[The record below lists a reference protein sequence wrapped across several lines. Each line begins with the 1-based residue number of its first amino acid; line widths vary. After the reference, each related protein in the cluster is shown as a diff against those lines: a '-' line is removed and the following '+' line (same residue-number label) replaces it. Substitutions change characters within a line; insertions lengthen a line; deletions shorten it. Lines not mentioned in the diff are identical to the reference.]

1 MLRIQRRRAGARG
14 VHSALFVGAMLVA
27 AFGSVTPAWAAG
39 SVALGATAY
48 TENFDTLAE
57 VLLH

>member
-1 MLRIQRRRAGARG
+1 V